1 MQKLLKTTATDI
13 TVCMYVCMYVCMHAV
28 MPDEFLEKVAAAKQ
42 ADEMDRLDRLS
53 QLRDEDRARLANQRL
68 QREKVRSVYTIRY
81 LDRL

>member
-1 MQKLLKTTATDI
+1 
-13 TVCMYVCMYVCMHAV
+13 MHAV